1 MKKKICEICFV
12 KWGQNGG
19 KVGAKRV
26 HLGAKTAKRNT
37 NLLAKLSLLRLK
49 TMVA

>member
-19 KVGAKRV
+19 KKSPFGGKNSQKEHYATSKKIIIKAK
-26 HLGAKTAKRNT
+26 NY
-37 NLLAKLSLLRLK
+37 LA
-49 TMVA
+49 